1 MRVQGGVNEAI
12 VPTQNQIPA
21 RNRGVAHVLREI
33 ADLLLAQGA
42 SRHRVAAYRA
52 AAVTIEHLGE
62 DVGDLVSRGGV
73 EALES
78 LPGIGASLA
87 STIRDAVKLGRS
99 PILDRLRGVVDPEAL
114 FMTIPG
120 LGRELARRIHEE
132 LHVETL
138 EELEVAAWDGRL
150 GALPGLGPRRVEA
163 VRVGLAAAL
172 ARVRDRRFDGRVPSV
187 ATVLAVD
194 HDYRTRAARGELPT
208 IAPRR
213 FNPDRRSWLPVLH
226 EDRDG
231 LHFTAM
237 WSNTPR
243 AHALGRTRDWVV
255 VYFADGE
262 GHERQCTV
270 VTDLRSGLRV
280 VRGLAPAHAS
290 TPGDVEG

>member
-1 MRVQGGVNEAI
+1 MRVNEP
-12 VPTQNQIPA
+12 VVYMHLA
-21 RNRGVAHVLREI
+21 RNRSVAHVLREI
-33 ADLLLAQGA
+33 ADLLHAQGA
-42 SRHRVAAYRA
+42 SRHRIAAYRA
-52 AAVTIEHLGE
+52 AASTVEHLDR
-62 DVGDLVSRGGV
+62 DVGDLVAEGGV
-73 EALES
+73 DALEA

-87 STIRDAVKLGRS
+87 STIRDVVKVGRA

-120 LGRELARRIHEE
+120 VGPELARRIHEE

-150 GALPGLGPRRVEA
+150 DALPGLGPRRVEA

-172 ARVRDRRFDGRVPSV
+172 ARVRDRRFDGRAPSA

-213 FNPDRRSWLPVLH
+213 FNPDHRAWLPVLH

-243 AHALGRTRDWVV
+243 AHALGRTHDWVV
-255 VYFADGE
+255 VYFADDD

-270 VTDLRSGLRV
+270 VTDPRTGARV
-280 VRGLAPAHAS
+280 VRGLAP
-290 TPGDVEG
+290 